1 MLPIPAANI
10 VTPKS
15 AIALHSAA
23 SAISPA
29 PTTPS
34 SSPPIEPTSASKE
47 SPFSEVN
54 LTISF
59 VLAMFSSI
67 G

>member
-10 VTPKS
+10 VVPKS
-15 AIALHSAA
+15 AICLHSAG

-34 SSPPIEPTSASKE
+34 SSPPIDPTSHSTEIPLALASAINLVD
-47 SPFSEVN
+47 FS
-54 LTISF
+54 
-59 VLAMFSSI
+59 MFSSI
-67 G
+67 A

>member
-15 AIALHSAA
+15 AIALHSSG
-23 SAISPA
+23 SAHSPL
-29 PTTPS
+29 PITPS
-34 SSPPIEPTSASKE
+34 SSPPIEPTSAS
-47 SPFSEVN
+47 SDIPCSLAILTNSLVFS
-54 LTISF
+54 
-59 VLAMFSSI
+59 MFSSI